1 LNYNRVP
8 KGCTELH
15 HEVELAVII
24 GRKGVNIKENEAM
37 DYVGG
42 YTVSLDMTA
51 RDWQA
56 IAKKEGNPWSIA
68 KGFDT
73 SCPVGHFIPK
83 EAIADPNSLE
93 LWCKVNGD
101 MRQNGNTKDMVFK
114 IPQIISYIS
123 QYFTLETGDLILT
136 GTPAGV
142 GPVKPGDTIEAGLD
156 QLTQMKF
163 QVEGDTN
170 T

>member
-1 LNYNRVP
+1 
-8 KGCTELH
+8 
-15 HEVELAVII
+15 
-24 GRKGVNIKENEAM
+24 
-37 DYVGG
+37 
-42 YTVSLDMTA
+42 
-51 RDWQA
+51 
-56 IAKKEGNPWSIA
+56 
-68 KGFDT
+68 
-73 SCPVGHFIPK
+73 VGHFIPK
-83 EAIADPNSLE
+83 EAIADPNCLG